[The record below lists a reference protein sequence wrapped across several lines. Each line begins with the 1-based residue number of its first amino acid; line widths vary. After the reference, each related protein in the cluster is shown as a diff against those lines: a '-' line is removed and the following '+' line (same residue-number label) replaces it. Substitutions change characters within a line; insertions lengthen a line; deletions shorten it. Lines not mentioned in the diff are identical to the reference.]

1 MIQKTIHT
9 TQSTL
14 FDYAI
19 YLIYFLYFAIYIG
32 LFAGAPEY
40 LKSLNTLI
48 KIYISLFL
56 IWRFN
61 PWREVKFTKLDKKI
75 TYNAAIYLLT
85 TTLLTEFTI
94 AYIDEIKNFVNNKFN
109 INM

>member
-1 MIQKTIHT
+1 MHKKLHETHSTI
-9 TQSTL
+9 

-19 YLIYFLYFAIYIG
+19 YLIYFLYFAIYLG
-32 LFAGAPEY
+32 LFAGAPQY

-56 IWRFN
+56 IFRFN
-61 PWREVKFTKLDKKI
+61 PWREVKFTQLDKKI

-94 AYIDEIKNFVNNKFN
+94 AYIDEIKNFVNNKFH
-109 INM
+109 ISL